1 MFALT
6 NLFNFETGSYV
17 GQAGLKL
24 YITEDALELQI
35 LLSLELLYWQYL
47 FFLFSEVKGLVTL
60 NYKGLGF

>member
-24 YITEDALELQI
+24 YIIEDALELLI
-35 LLSLELLYWQYL
+35 LLSLELLYWQL
-47 FFLFSEVKGLVTL
+47 SLLPFL
-60 NYKGLGF
+60 